1 MLGLR
6 DDLVLHIVD
15 VAFDCDV
22 LRLPCDF
29 NSRTGCALGLGA
41 VWSTWWRQGLGLLK
55 RDNWA
60 DRSIVSE
67 PRVVA
72 YVVQLHA
79 LLRIRLEELGDEVL
93 GHAAEPSRPLDP
105 LVQDVVEELLLVLP
119 DKRWITRQQFEQEH
133 AQVPDI
139 ERFVVTALSDHFRG
153 QVLGRTAI
161 GHSFPIFVEEV

>member
-1 MLGLR
+1 MLGFR

-15 VAFDCDV
+15 VAFDRNV

-29 NSRTGCALGLGA
+29 NSRAICALGLGT
-41 VWSTWWRQGLGLLK
+41 VRSNWWRQGLRLLK
-55 RDNWA
+55 CDNWA
-60 DRSIVSE
+60 DWSIVSE
-67 PRVVA
+67 PRMVA
-72 YVVQLHA
+72 YVIQLHA

-119 DKRWITRQQFEQEH
+119 DKRWITRQEFEQEH

-139 ERFVVTALSDHFRG
+139 KRFVVTALSDHFWG

-161 GHSFPIFVEEV
+161 GHSFSIFIEEV